1 MGDHPDHQMHANS
14 LRALGTLDCGER
26 ERQIVDAY
34 VAAGVPQTDR
44 QIAERL
50 GYQDMNKVRPR
61 ISDLIDDLILR
72 EVGSTKDH
80 VSGKRVRLV
89 EVRP

>member
-1 MGDHPDHQMHANS
+1 M
-14 LRALGTLDCGER
+14 
-26 ERQIVDAY
+26 
-34 VAAGVPQTDR
+34 
-44 QIAERL
+44 
-50 GYQDMNKVRPR
+50 PR

-80 VSGKRVRLV
+80 VTRKKVRLV

>member
-1 MGDHPDHQMHANS
+1 MGDHPHHQMHANS
-14 LRALGTLDCGER
+14 LAALGSLDCGER
-26 ERQIVDAY
+26 ERLIIDAY
-34 VAAGVPQTDR
+34 VAAGLPQTDR

-50 GYQDMNKVRPR
+50 GFDDMNKVRPR

-80 VSGKRVRLV
+80 VTGKKVRLV